1 MIESI
6 NTQKAYTSRP
16 FILAFSLRKHLLSI
30 IFVLFTIGL
39 VSFSNSNFVAA
50 RTGLKLWANN
60 VVPSLLPFLIATN
73 LLSHT
78 NIINFL
84 SQKSNKFMKP
94 LFNVPGDAVYAF
106 IFGLISGYPVGA
118 KIVADLRNNDVC
130 TKDEA
135 ERMLCF
141 TNNSGPLFI
150 IGTVGI
156 SLFSNTS
163 IGFLLLIT
171 HILSA
176 LSIAITLG
184 ILSRFKKK
192 ESISLTANI
201 SFSSAT
207 NFQKNKSATFS
218 NLGEILSTAILES
231 SKTLIMIG
239 GFVVLFSV
247 LISILSKSRILLVL
261 STIFSPLLK
270 LFGISTE
277 FSLPLISGLIELTNG
292 VFAVSKIPSKLLSTN
307 IILSAFLLGFGG
319 ISVMLQVLSITSKAG
334 LSIKKYAFWKLVQG
348 ILAGF
353 YTYILLRT
361 IPFFYFNL

>member
-16 FILAFSLRKHLLSI
+16 FILAFLLRKHLLSI

-84 SQKSNKFMKP
+84 SQKSNKFMRP

-207 NFQKNKSATFS
+207 NFQKNKFATFS

-261 STIFSPLLK
+261 STIF
-270 LFGISTE
+270 FTFTE
-277 FSLPLISGLIELTNG
+277 
-292 VFAVSKIPSKLLSTN
+292 
-307 IILSAFLLGFGG
+307 IIR
-319 ISVMLQVLSITSKAG
+319 
-334 LSIKKYAFWKLVQG
+334 Y
-348 ILAGF
+348 F
-353 YTYILLRT
+353 Y
-361 IPFFYFNL
+361 

>member
-84 SQKSNKFMKP
+84 SQKSNKFMRP

-141 TNNSGPLFI
+141 T
-150 IGTVGI
+150 
-156 SLFSNTS
+156 
-163 IGFLLLIT
+163 
-171 HILSA
+171 
-176 LSIAITLG
+176 
-184 ILSRFKKK
+184 K
-192 ESISLTANI
+192 
-201 SFSSAT
+201 
-207 NFQKNKSATFS
+207 
-218 NLGEILSTAILES
+218 
-231 SKTLIMIG
+231 
-239 GFVVLFSV
+239 VLFS
-247 LISILSKSRILLVL
+247 
-261 STIFSPLLK
+261 
-270 LFGISTE
+270 
-277 FSLPLISGLIELTNG
+277 
-292 VFAVSKIPSKLLSTN
+292 
-307 IILSAFLLGFGG
+307 
-319 ISVMLQVLSITSKAG
+319 
-334 LSIKKYAFWKLVQG
+334 
-348 ILAGF
+348 
-353 YTYILLRT
+353 
-361 IPFFYFNL
+361 